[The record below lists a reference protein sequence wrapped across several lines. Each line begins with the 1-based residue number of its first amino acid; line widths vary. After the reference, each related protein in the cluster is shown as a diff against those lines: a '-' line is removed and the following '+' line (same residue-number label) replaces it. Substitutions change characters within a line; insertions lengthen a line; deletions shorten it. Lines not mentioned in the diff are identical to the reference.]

1 MRRSRCATAPGHPRV
16 KAKLV
21 GVKVQSN
28 YNNVGANRLR
38 VVEDTT
44 DEAGCRPQPVRRD
57 VADAD
62 RTLFVGDAADGTNEV
77 ADVSV
82 IEAIDQVWSGP
93 CTPGC
98 VLTAINVKLERLSTN
113 CRVGPKRQRTLPGKS
128 LLSVL
133 EPSAVIL
140 NFGSESPYF
149 FNCFSGTKPMTLAP
163 NDRTSSCEARGL
175 QRFAHGPALCR
186 LR

>member
-21 GVKVQSN
+21 GIKVQSN
-28 YNNVGANRLR
+28 YNNVAANRLR

-44 DEAGCRPQPVRRD
+44 DEAGCRPEPVRRD

-93 CTPGC
+93 CT
-98 VLTAINVKLERLSTN
+98 LRLFSLPSTLN
-113 CRVGPKRQRTLPGKS
+113 W
-128 LLSVL
+128 
-133 EPSAVIL
+133 SA
-140 NFGSESPYF
+140 
-149 FNCFSGTKPMTLAP
+149 
-163 NDRTSSCEARGL
+163 
-175 QRFAHGPALCR
+175 
-186 LR
+186 